1 MTQNAQCLD
10 PESSL
15 RAVAAKMKEIDCGA
29 VPICHNDRLV
39 GMVTDR
45 DMVTKALAE
54 GRDPNS
60 TRARDVMTSPIV
72 YCFEDQDI
80 GEAARVM
87 EVRQIRRLVVL
98 NKDKRLV
105 GIVSLGDLS
114 CWKKSLSR
122 GIRSPE
128 KGGSHGKPTKSS
140 GTVAVQ
146 HAGYGHDARS
156 RLDVSPRSYAWSRT
170 ESPSA
175 GKRSEG
181 AAPDDEPRPQS
192 CTPSAKPL
200 ERYGGPAS
208 PGPYP

>member
-1 MTQNAQCLD
+1 MKILRDVMTQNAQCLD

-114 CWKKSLSR
+114 LR
-122 GIRSPE
+122 
-128 KGGSHGKPTKSS
+128 GGSEELPSEVLEK
-140 GTVAVQ
+140 
-146 HAGYGHDARS
+146 
-156 RLDVSPRSYAWSRT
+156 VS
-170 ESPSA
+170 
-175 GKRSEG
+175 
-181 AAPDDEPRPQS
+181 EPRHQI
-192 CTPSAKPL
+192 A
-200 ERYGGPAS
+200 
-208 PGPYP
+208 

>member
-114 CWKKSLSR
+114 LR
-122 GIRSPE
+122 
-128 KGGSHGKPTKSS
+128 GGSEELPSEVLEK
-140 GTVAVQ
+140 
-146 HAGYGHDARS
+146 
-156 RLDVSPRSYAWSRT
+156 VS
-170 ESPSA
+170 
-175 GKRSEG
+175 
-181 AAPDDEPRPQS
+181 EPRHQI
-192 CTPSAKPL
+192 A
-200 ERYGGPAS
+200 
-208 PGPYP
+208 